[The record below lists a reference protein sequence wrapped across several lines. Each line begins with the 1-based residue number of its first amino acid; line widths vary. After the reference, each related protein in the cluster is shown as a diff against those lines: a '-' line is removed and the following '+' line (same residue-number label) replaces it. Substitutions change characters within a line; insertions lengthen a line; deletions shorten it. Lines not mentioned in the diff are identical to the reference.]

1 MKDLPDL
8 NASVGRNGS
17 SFIRLSLRKPREWRV
32 ALTTTVS
39 SPAVMPPAI
48 QLWDEEQGR
57 VLLDTSNDMGETCSK
72 SRSASFIRQN
82 MFSPIEK
89 LRNNARRRSSAR
101 SYRDNVSTAR
111 LVGEVSV
118 PTPCSNEHG
127 ESVKYGRSRSLSAR
141 ERQNSLVKPEE
152 YVRPRTPVMVARRI
166 SLTRDSSSQTAPT
179 DTPVN
184 LINGIT
190 THHRKQHSDSSI
202 VNGRRK
208 VKHNVSFGKVDTFED
223 KSSSS
228 AFSTNTVEENK
239 TDKSRRNES
248 YSSSPKIVIT
258 EVSCRNDNK
267 RLNYGTPE
275 TNHTKIT
282 CHRSRSS
289 GVPVRDKVDSY
300 ESIPTNKTGVFKP
313 DGMSKPYNVRAP
325 NSSSRK
331 SRMELFMRGD
341 NKSRFSVVH
350 VPEPPPPISASA
362 YQQQYIPYPK
372 TCNRSGCPFDNHN
385 TSHVETRNL
394 GMSKQSNNLHLNSTV
409 PKELKDM
416 HIIPLNGKKRGQQK
430 DSSRRQRSEH
440 RRRRKRCP
448 SRNREMMMSSSS
460 ESDSFYPGT
469 RHPPCRRRRSQH
481 SKGKLV
487 AYYSYLHDN
496 LTLVKSLMVD
506 QNYFNK

>member
-1 MKDLPDL
+1 MKDLPDQTD
-8 NASVGRNGS
+8 SVGRNGN

-89 LRNNARRRSSAR
+89 LRNNAKRRSSTR
-101 SYRDNVSTAR
+101 SYRENVSSA
-111 LVGEVSV
+111 LLNGEVSV
-118 PTPCSNEHG
+118 PTQCKDEYV
-127 ESVKYGRSRSLSAR
+127 ESIKYGRSKSLSER

-223 KSSSS
+223 NSSSS
-228 AFSTNTVEENK
+228 TFSKNTVKENK
-239 TDKSRRNES
+239 IDKSRRSES

-258 EVSCRNDNK
+258 EVPCRNDNK
-267 RLNYGTPE
+267 RINYRTSE
-275 TNHTKIT
+275 TNHTMT
-282 CHRSRSS
+282 TSQRSSSQSS
-289 GVPVRDKVDSY
+289 GVPVRVKADSDD
-300 ESIPTNKTGVFKP
+300 SIPSNKTGVFKP
-313 DGMSKPYNVRAP
+313 PDDMSKSYNIRAP
-325 NSSSRK
+325 NSSGRK
-331 SRMELFMRGD
+331 SRMDLFMREN

-350 VPEPPPPISASA
+350 VPEPPPPISSSA

-385 TSHVETRNL
+385 TSHVETRHL
-394 GMSKQSNNLHLNSTV
+394 GMNKQSTGNNYLHLNSTI

-416 HIIPLNGKKRGQQK
+416 HVIQLKGKQHGQQK
-430 DSSRRQRSEH
+430 DSSRRQRSKH
-440 RRRRKRCP
+440 RRRKKRCP

-460 ESDSFYPGT
+460 ESDSFFYPGA
-469 RHPPCRRRRSQH
+469 RHPPRRRRRSQH
-481 SKGKLV
+481 SKGKLL
-487 AYYSYLHDN
+487 A
-496 LTLVKSLMVD
+496 
-506 QNYFNK
+506 

>member
-1 MKDLPDL
+1 MRDLPDQT
-8 NASVGRNGS
+8 ASVGRNGN

-72 SRSASFIRQN
+72 SRSASFIRRN

-89 LRNNARRRSSAR
+89 LRNNAKRRSSTR
-101 SYRDNVSTAR
+101 SYRENVSSAR
-111 LVGEVSV
+111 LNGEVSV
-118 PTPCSNEHG
+118 PTQCNDEYV
-127 ESVKYGRSRSLSAR
+127 ESIKYGRSKSLSAR

-166 SLTRDSSSQTAPT
+166 SLTWDSSSQTAPT

-190 THHRKQHSDSSI
+190 THHRKQHSDNSI

-223 KSSSS
+223 NSSSS
-228 AFSTNTVEENK
+228 TFSKNTVSENK
-239 TDKSRRNES
+239 IDKSRSES

-258 EVSCRNDNK
+258 EVPCRNGNK
-267 RLNYGTPE
+267 RINYRTSE

-282 CHRSRSS
+282 SQRSRSKSS
-289 GVPVRDKVDSY
+289 GVPVRVKVDSDD
-300 ESIPTNKTGVFKP
+300 SIPTNKTGVFKP
-313 DGMSKPYNVRAP
+313 SDDTTKSYNIQAP
-325 NSSSRK
+325 NSSGRK
-331 SRMELFMRGD
+331 SRMDHFMRE
-341 NKSRFSVVH
+341 NHKSRFRVVR
-350 VPEPPPPISASA
+350 VPEPPPPISAAA

-385 TSHVETRNL
+385 TSHVETRHL
-394 GMSKQSNNLHLNSTV
+394 GMSKQSNKYLHLNSTI
-409 PKELKDM
+409 PKELNDM
-416 HIIPLNGKKRGQQK
+416 HVIPLNGKQHGQHK
-430 DSSRRQRSEH
+430 DSSRRQRSKH
-440 RRRRKRCP
+440 RRRGKRCP

-481 SKGKLV
+481 SKGKLL
-487 AYYSYLHDN
+487 A
-496 LTLVKSLMVD
+496 
-506 QNYFNK
+506 